1 MSPRQSSDHYSVPP
15 DPMAMQT
22 GPGGKIDRQS
32 TVPFH
37 LKLFYRTGG
46 FRRYVL
52 YPLPIHLSC
61 NARCTLTLNNLQD

>member
-1 MSPRQSSDHYSVPP
+1 MSLRHLSDHYVK
-15 DPMAMQT
+15 MAMQT
-22 GPGGKIDRQS
+22 GSGGKIDRQS

-52 YPLPIHLSC
+52 VPSSYVS
-61 NARCTLTLNNLQD
+61 